1 MKKTK
6 RKAVINL
13 IIFFLLLAGGI
24 YMAIAGVGQ
33 NESGKTANVPLGL
46 DLQGGLSVTYEIQ
59 DEKPTSDEIK
69 ATVDKLQRRVD
80 AYSSEGEV
88 YQEGNDRIT
97 VEIPLNTE
105 KVDAHDVLDELGQP
119 GQLLFLDSENYTI
132 WQQNQNNGTN
142 DAYEAVLT
150 GSDIKNAQAGV
161 DDSGTV
167 KDYVVQL
174 QFTDEGAQKFATA
187 TAANIGKPIY
197 IIYDGAVASA
207 PTVQSAITD
216 GNAVINKI
224 SSYDEAESLASTI
237 KIGALPLELKQ
248 IQYNIVGAKLGQKAV
263 STSLIAGAIGFGL
276 VCILMI
282 VLYRFPGFIASLALT
297 GYVVLMLLILSIRH
311 ITLTLPGIAGII
323 LSIGMAVDANVIIFT
338 RIREEISAGS
348 GVRAAVKAGF
358 SKALSA
364 ILDGNIT
371 TLIATIVLMILGS
384 GSIKGFAVT
393 LMLGI
398 VLSMFTALFVTK
410 MLLNSFLEL
419 GVQNPKMYGKA
430 KEPKIHGYVK
440 NFKICGVASLIV
452 IIAGLA
458 FLGVNHSRIG
468 KSLNYSLEFT
478 GGTSTTAT
486 FAEDDVYTLE
496 RAESE
501 VAPVIAET
509 AGIDAGTIQIQTVEG
524 NNQVIFKTSELTE
537 EQSAKIDDLLKSQFK
552 ATEVDNQSISSTIS
566 GEMKKDAIVAIAVS
580 SVLMLLYIA
589 FRFSDV
595 KFGVSAVL
603 ALVHDVLVVFAAYS
617 IGTLSVG
624 NTFIACMLTIV
635 GYSINATI
643 VIFDRIRENMRGRK
657 KVEDEKLKEIVN
669 TSVTETLTRSIYTS
683 LTTFVMVA
691 ILYVMGVSSI
701 KEFAAPLMVGIIG
714 GAYSSVCIT
723 GALWYT
729 MKTFRKNR
737 VAAPAAAAASA
748 KISSEKSEKKVK
760 QPSGQQTAQQQ
771 PKKKNRKRVAERL
784 AAQEATKRQND
795 EEKSE

>member
-207 PTVQSAITD
+207 PTVQNAITD

-338 RIREEISAGS
+338 RIREEISAGNS
-348 GVRAAVKAGF
+348 VRAAVKSGF

-371 TLIATIVLMILGS
+371 TLIATVVLMILGS

-643 VIFDRIRENMRGRK
+643 IIFDRIRENMRTQ
-657 KVEDEKLKEIVN
+657 DSKESLEELVN
-669 TSVTETLTRSIYTS
+669 KSIGQTFTRTIYTS
-683 LTTFVMVA
+683 LTTFIMVFV
-691 ILYVMGVSSI
+691 LFVMGVTSL
-701 KEFAAPLMVGIIG
+701 KEFTFTLMLGIVC

-723 GALWYT
+723 GPLWYT
-729 MKTFRKNR
+729 MK
-737 VAAPAAAAASA
+737 
-748 KISSEKSEKKVK
+748 KKF
-760 QPSGQQTAQQQ
+760 S
-771 PKKKNRKRVAERL
+771 KKNA
-784 AAQEATKRQND
+784 
-795 EEKSE
+795 

>member
-24 YMAIAGVGQ
+24 YMAIAGVGK

-59 DEKPTSDEIK
+59 DEKPSKDEVD

-88 YQEGNDRIT
+88 YQEGDDRIT

-174 QFTDEGAQKFATA
+174 QFTEEGTQKFATA
-187 TAANIGKPIY
+187 TSANIGKPIY

-224 SSYDEAESLASTI
+224 SSYEEAESLASTI

-371 TLIATIVLMILGS
+371 TLIATVVLMILGS

-643 VIFDRIRENMRGRK
+643 IIFDRIRENMRTQ
-657 KVEDEKLKEIVN
+657 DSKESLEELVN
-669 TSVTETLTRSIYTS
+669 KSIGQTFTRTIYTS
-683 LTTFVMVA
+683 LTTFIMVFV
-691 ILYVMGVSSI
+691 LFVMGVTSL
-701 KEFAAPLMVGIIG
+701 KEFTFTLMLGIVC

-723 GALWYT
+723 GPLWYT
-729 MKTFRKNR
+729 MK
-737 VAAPAAAAASA
+737 
-748 KISSEKSEKKVK
+748 KKF
-760 QPSGQQTAQQQ
+760 S
-771 PKKKNRKRVAERL
+771 KKNA
-784 AAQEATKRQND
+784 
-795 EEKSE
+795 

>member
-207 PTVQSAITD
+207 PTVQNAITD

-371 TLIATIVLMILGS
+371 TLIATVVLMILGS

-440 NFKICGVASLIV
+440 NFKICGIASLIV

-643 VIFDRIRENMRGRK
+643 IIFDRIRENMRTQ
-657 KVEDEKLKEIVN
+657 DSKESLEELVN
-669 TSVTETLTRSIYTS
+669 KSIGQTFTRTIYTS
-683 LTTFVMVA
+683 LTTFIMVFV
-691 ILYVMGVSSI
+691 LFVMGVTSL
-701 KEFAAPLMVGIIG
+701 KEFTFTLMLGIVC

-723 GALWYT
+723 GPLWYT
-729 MKTFRKNR
+729 MK
-737 VAAPAAAAASA
+737 
-748 KISSEKSEKKVK
+748 KKF
-760 QPSGQQTAQQQ
+760 S
-771 PKKKNRKRVAERL
+771 KKNA
-784 AAQEATKRQND
+784 
-795 EEKSE
+795 

>member
-59 DEKPTSDEIK
+59 DEKPTSDEIN

-276 VCILMI
+276 ICILMI
-282 VLYRFPGFIASLALT
+282 ILYRFPGFIASLALT

-338 RIREEISAGS
+338 RIREEISAGNS
-348 GVRAAVKAGF
+348 VRAAVKSGF

-371 TLIATIVLMILGS
+371 TLIATVVLMILGS

-643 VIFDRIRENMRGRK
+643 IIFDRIRENMRTQ
-657 KVEDEKLKEIVN
+657 DSKESLEELVN
-669 TSVTETLTRSIYTS
+669 KSIGQTFTRTIYTS
-683 LTTFVMVA
+683 LTTFIMVFV
-691 ILYVMGVSSI
+691 LFVMGVTSL
-701 KEFAAPLMVGIIG
+701 KEFTFTLMLGIVC

-723 GALWYT
+723 GPLWYT
-729 MKTFRKNR
+729 MK
-737 VAAPAAAAASA
+737 
-748 KISSEKSEKKVK
+748 KKF
-760 QPSGQQTAQQQ
+760 S
-771 PKKKNRKRVAERL
+771 KKNA
-784 AAQEATKRQND
+784 
-795 EEKSE
+795 

>member
-1 MKKTK
+1 M
-6 RKAVINL
+6 
-13 IIFFLLLAGGI
+13 
-24 YMAIAGVGQ
+24 
-33 NESGKTANVPLGL
+33 
-46 DLQGGLSVTYEIQ
+46 
-59 DEKPTSDEIK
+59 
-69 ATVDKLQRRVD
+69 
-80 AYSSEGEV
+80 
-88 YQEGNDRIT
+88 
-97 VEIPLNTE
+97 
-105 KVDAHDVLDELGQP
+105 
-119 GQLLFLDSENYTI
+119 
-132 WQQNQNNGTN
+132 
-142 DAYEAVLT
+142 
-150 GSDIKNAQAGV
+150 
-161 DDSGTV
+161 
-167 KDYVVQL
+167 
-174 QFTDEGAQKFATA
+174 
-187 TAANIGKPIY
+187 
-197 IIYDGAVASA
+197 
-207 PTVQSAITD
+207 
-216 GNAVINKI
+216 
-224 SSYDEAESLASTI
+224 
-237 KIGALPLELKQ
+237 KQ

-643 VIFDRIRENMRGRK
+643 IIFDRIRENMRTQ
-657 KVEDEKLKEIVN
+657 DSKESLEELVN
-669 TSVTETLTRSIYTS
+669 KSIGQTFTRTIYTS
-683 LTTFVMVA
+683 LTTFIMVFV
-691 ILYVMGVSSI
+691 LFVMGVTSL
-701 KEFAAPLMVGIIG
+701 KEFTFTLMLGIVC

-723 GALWYT
+723 GPLWYT
-729 MKTFRKNR
+729 MK
-737 VAAPAAAAASA
+737 
-748 KISSEKSEKKVK
+748 KKF
-760 QPSGQQTAQQQ
+760 S
-771 PKKKNRKRVAERL
+771 KKNA
-784 AAQEATKRQND
+784 
-795 EEKSE
+795 

>member
-59 DEKPTSDEIK
+59 DEKPTSDEIN

-276 VCILMI
+276 ICILMI
-282 VLYRFPGFIASLALT
+282 ILYRFPGFIASLALT

-338 RIREEISAGS
+338 RIREEISAGNS
-348 GVRAAVKAGF
+348 VRAAVKAGF

-371 TLIATIVLMILGS
+371 TLIATVVLMILGS

-458 FLGVNHSRIG
+458 FLGVNHSRIV

-643 VIFDRIRENMRGRK
+643 IIFDRIRENMRTQ
-657 KVEDEKLKEIVN
+657 DSKESLEELVN
-669 TSVTETLTRSIYTS
+669 KSIGQTFTRTIYTS
-683 LTTFVMVA
+683 LTTFIMVFV
-691 ILYVMGVSSI
+691 LFVMGVTSL
-701 KEFAAPLMVGIIG
+701 KEFTFTLMLGIVC

-723 GALWYT
+723 GPLWYT
-729 MKTFRKNR
+729 MK
-737 VAAPAAAAASA
+737 
-748 KISSEKSEKKVK
+748 KKF
-760 QPSGQQTAQQQ
+760 S
-771 PKKKNRKRVAERL
+771 KKNA
-784 AAQEATKRQND
+784 
-795 EEKSE
+795 

>member
-161 DDSGTV
+161 YDSGTV
-167 KDYVVQL
+167 KDYVVQH
-174 QFTDEGAQKFATA
+174 QFTDEVAQKFATA

-371 TLIATIVLMILGS
+371 TLIATVVLMILGS

-643 VIFDRIRENMRGRK
+643 IIFDRIRENMRTQ
-657 KVEDEKLKEIVN
+657 DSKESLEELVN
-669 TSVTETLTRSIYTS
+669 KSIGQTFTRTIYTS
-683 LTTFVMVA
+683 LTTFIMVFV
-691 ILYVMGVSSI
+691 LFVMGVTSL
-701 KEFAAPLMVGIIG
+701 KEFTFTLMLGIVC

-723 GALWYT
+723 GPLWYT
-729 MKTFRKNR
+729 MK
-737 VAAPAAAAASA
+737 
-748 KISSEKSEKKVK
+748 KKF
-760 QPSGQQTAQQQ
+760 S
-771 PKKKNRKRVAERL
+771 KKNA
-784 AAQEATKRQND
+784 
-795 EEKSE
+795 

>member
-80 AYSSEGEV
+80 SYSSEGEV
-88 YQEGNDRIT
+88 YQEGDDRIT

-105 KVDAHDVLDELGQP
+105 KVDAHDVLDQLGQP

-132 WQQNQNNGTN
+132 WQKNQNNGTN

-174 QFTDEGAQKFATA
+174 QFTEEGAQKFATA

-197 IIYDGAVASA
+197 IIYDGKVASA

-224 SSYDEAESLASTI
+224 SNYDEAENLAATI

-282 VLYRFPGFIASLALT
+282 ILYRFPGFIASLALT

-371 TLIATIVLMILGS
+371 TLIATVVLMILGS

-589 FRFSDV
+589 FRFTDV

-643 VIFDRIRENMRGRK
+643 IIFDRIRENMRTQ
-657 KVEDEKLKEIVN
+657 DNKESLEELVN
-669 TSVTETLTRSIYTS
+669 KSIGQTFTRTIYTS
-683 LTTFVMVA
+683 LTTFIMVFV
-691 ILYVMGVSSI
+691 LFVMGVTSL
-701 KEFAAPLMVGIIG
+701 KEFTFTLMLGIVC

-723 GALWYT
+723 GPLWYT
-729 MKTFRKNR
+729 MK
-737 VAAPAAAAASA
+737 
-748 KISSEKSEKKVK
+748 KKF
-760 QPSGQQTAQQQ
+760 S
-771 PKKKNRKRVAERL
+771 KKNA
-784 AAQEATKRQND
+784 
-795 EEKSE
+795 

>member
-132 WQQNQNNGTN
+132 WQKNQNNGTN

-282 VLYRFPGFIASLALT
+282 ILYRFPGFIASLALT

-371 TLIATIVLMILGS
+371 TLIATVVLMILGS

-501 VAPVIAET
+501 VAPAIAET

-643 VIFDRIRENMRGRK
+643 IIFDRIRENMRTQ
-657 KVEDEKLKEIVN
+657 DSKESLEELVN
-669 TSVTETLTRSIYTS
+669 KSIGQTFTRTIYTS
-683 LTTFVMVA
+683 LTTFIMVFV
-691 ILYVMGVSSI
+691 LFVMGVTSL
-701 KEFAAPLMVGIIG
+701 KEFTFTLMLGIVC

-723 GALWYT
+723 GPLWYT
-729 MKTFRKNR
+729 MK
-737 VAAPAAAAASA
+737 
-748 KISSEKSEKKVK
+748 KKF
-760 QPSGQQTAQQQ
+760 S
-771 PKKKNRKRVAERL
+771 KKNA
-784 AAQEATKRQND
+784 
-795 EEKSE
+795 

>member
-323 LSIGMAVDANVIIFT
+323 LSIGMAVDANVIIFA
-338 RIREEISAGS
+338 RIREEIASGKTVRSAID
-348 GVRAAVKAGF
+348 VGF
-358 SKALSA
+358 KKALSA
-364 ILDGNIT
+364 IVDGNVT
-371 TLIATIVLMILGS
+371 TLIAALVLGLKGS
-384 GSIKGFAVT
+384 GTVKGFAQT
-393 LMLGI
+393 LALGI
-398 VLSMFTALFVTK
+398 VLSMFTALVITRMILKALYAVGLKDEKF
-410 MLLNSFLEL
+410 
-419 GVQNPKMYGKA
+419 YGKA
-430 KEPKIHGYVK
+430 KDRKTVDFLTKKKI
-440 NFKICGVASLIV
+440 FFTISLV
-452 IIAGLA
+452 MIIGG
-458 FLGVNHSRIG
+458 FVCMGVNKGTSG
-468 KSLNYSLEFT
+468 TALNYSLDFV
-478 GGTSTTAT
+478 GGTSTNVT
-486 FAEDDVYTLE
+486 FNEDMDLAALDSQV
-496 RAESE
+496 
-501 VAPVIAET
+501 VPVIEKITKDANVQVQKV
-509 AGIDAGTIQIQTVEG
+509 AGG
-524 NNQVIFKTSELTE
+524 NQVIFKTRTLDVEERQALTE
-537 EQSAKIDDLLKSQFK
+537 ALVENFGVNSDLIT
-552 ATEVDNQSISSTIS
+552 AETISSTIS
-566 GEMKKDAIVAIAVS
+566 SEMRSDAIVAVVIAAIC
-580 SVLMLLYIA
+580 MLLYIW
-589 FRFSDV
+589 FRFKDIRFATSSV
-595 KFGVSAVL
+595 A
-603 ALVHDVLVVFAAYS
+603 ALIHDVLVVLAFYAVARV
-617 IGTLSVG
+617 SVG
-624 NTFIACMLTIV
+624 STFIACMLTIV

-643 VIFDRIRENMRGRK
+643 VIFDRIRENLGAMTK
-657 KVEDEKLKEIVN
+657 KDDLEQLVN
-669 TSVTETLTRSIYTS
+669 RSISQTLSRSIFTS
-683 LTTFVMVA
+683 LTTFFMVA
-691 ILYVMGVSSI
+691 ALFVLGVSSI
-701 KEFAAPLMVGIIG
+701 REFALPLMVGIVCG
-714 GAYSSVCIT
+714 TYSSVCIT
-723 GALWYT
+723 GALWYVLRT
-729 MKTFRKNR
+729 
-737 VAAPAAAAASA
+737 
-748 KISSEKSEKKVK
+748 KI
-760 QPSGQQTAQQQ
+760 GT
-771 PKKKNRKRVAERL
+771 KKNK
-784 AAQEATKRQND
+784 
-795 EEKSE
+795 

>member
-371 TLIATIVLMILGS
+371 TLIATVVLMILGS

-643 VIFDRIRENMRGRK
+643 IIFDRIRENMRTQ
-657 KVEDEKLKEIVN
+657 DSKESLEELVN
-669 TSVTETLTRSIYTS
+669 KSIGQTFTRTIYTS
-683 LTTFVMVA
+683 LTTFIMVFV
-691 ILYVMGVSSI
+691 LFVMGVTSL
-701 KEFAAPLMVGIIG
+701 KEFTFTLMLGIVC
-714 GAYSSVCIT
+714 GAYSSVCNEEEI
-723 GALWYT
+723 LQE
-729 MKTFRKNR
+729 KCI
-737 VAAPAAAAASA
+737 S
-748 KISSEKSEKKVK
+748 KIRWGCFGSPIFK
-760 QPSGQQTAQQQ
+760 
-771 PKKKNRKRVAERL
+771 
-784 AAQEATKRQND
+784 
-795 EEKSE
+795 

>member
-80 AYSSEGEV
+80 SYSSEGEV
-88 YQEGNDRIT
+88 YQEGDDRIT

-105 KVDAHDVLDELGQP
+105 KVDAHDVLDQLGQP
-119 GQLLFLDSENYTI
+119 GQLLFLDSKNYTI
-132 WQQNQNNGTN
+132 WQKNQNNGTN

-174 QFTDEGAQKFATA
+174 QFTEEGAQKFATA

-197 IIYDGAVASA
+197 IIYDGKVASA

-224 SSYDEAESLASTI
+224 SNYDEAENLAATI

-282 VLYRFPGFIASLALT
+282 ILYRFPGFIASLALT

-371 TLIATIVLMILGS
+371 TLIATVVLMILGS

-643 VIFDRIRENMRGRK
+643 IIFDRIRENMRTQ
-657 KVEDEKLKEIVN
+657 DNKESLEELVN
-669 TSVTETLTRSIYTS
+669 KSIGQTFTRTIYTS
-683 LTTFVMVA
+683 LTTFIMVFV
-691 ILYVMGVSSI
+691 LFVMGVTSL
-701 KEFAAPLMVGIIG
+701 KEFTFTLMLGIVC

-723 GALWYT
+723 GPLWYT
-729 MKTFRKNR
+729 MK
-737 VAAPAAAAASA
+737 
-748 KISSEKSEKKVK
+748 KKF
-760 QPSGQQTAQQQ
+760 S
-771 PKKKNRKRVAERL
+771 KKNA
-784 AAQEATKRQND
+784 
-795 EEKSE
+795 

>member
-24 YMAIAGVGQ
+24 YMAIAGVGK

-59 DEKPTSDEIK
+59 DEKPTSDEID

-282 VLYRFPGFIASLALT
+282 ILYRFPGFIASLALT

-338 RIREEISAGS
+338 RIREEIYAGS

-371 TLIATIVLMILGS
+371 TLIATVVLMILGS

-398 VLSMFTALFVTK
+398 VLSMFTALYVTK

-430 KEPKIHGYVK
+430 KEPRIHGYVK
-440 NFKICGVASLIV
+440 NFKICGVASLLV
-452 IIAGLA
+452 IITGLA

-501 VAPVIAET
+501 VAPAIAE
-509 AGIDAGTIQIQTVEG
+509 AVGIEAGTIQIQTVEG

-537 EQSAKIDDLLKSQFK
+537 EQSEKIDDMLKSQFN

-566 GEMKKDAIVAIAVS
+566 GEMKKDAIIAIAVS

-643 VIFDRIRENMRGRK
+643 IIFDRIRENMRTQ
-657 KVEDEKLKEIVN
+657 DSKESLEELVN
-669 TSVTETLTRSIYTS
+669 KSIGQTFTRTIYTS
-683 LTTFVMVA
+683 LTTFIMVFV
-691 ILYVMGVSSI
+691 LFVMGVTSL
-701 KEFAAPLMVGIIG
+701 KEFTFTLMLGIVC

-723 GALWYT
+723 GPLWYI
-729 MKTFRKNR
+729 M
-737 VAAPAAAAASA
+737 
-748 KISSEKSEKKVK
+748 
-760 QPSGQQTAQQQ
+760 
-771 PKKKNRKRVAERL
+771 KKKFAKKNA
-784 AAQEATKRQND
+784 
-795 EEKSE
+795 

>member
-371 TLIATIVLMILGS
+371 TLIATVVLMILGS

-643 VIFDRIRENMRGRK
+643 IIFDRIRENMRTQ
-657 KVEDEKLKEIVN
+657 DSKESLEELVN
-669 TSVTETLTRSIYTS
+669 KSIGQTFTRTIYTS
-683 LTTFVMVA
+683 LTTFIMVFV
-691 ILYVMGVSSI
+691 LFVMGVTSL
-701 KEFAAPLMVGIIG
+701 KEFTFTLMLGIVCG
-714 GAYSSVCIT
+714 DYSSVCIT
-723 GALWYT
+723 GPLWYT
-729 MKTFRKNR
+729 MK
-737 VAAPAAAAASA
+737 
-748 KISSEKSEKKVK
+748 KKF
-760 QPSGQQTAQQQ
+760 S
-771 PKKKNRKRVAERL
+771 KKNA
-784 AAQEATKRQND
+784 
-795 EEKSE
+795 

>member
-371 TLIATIVLMILGS
+371 TLIATVVLMILGS

-643 VIFDRIRENMRGRK
+643 IIFDRIRENMRTQ
-657 KVEDEKLKEIVN
+657 DSKESLEELVN
-669 TSVTETLTRSIYTS
+669 KSIGQTFTRTIYTS
-683 LTTFVMVA
+683 LTTFIMVFV
-691 ILYVMGVSSI
+691 LFVMGVTSL
-701 KEFAAPLMVGIIG
+701 KEFTFTLMLGIVC

-723 GALWYT
+723 GALWYV
-729 MKTFRKNR
+729 MKTKIGGKK
-737 VAAPAAAAASA
+737 AA
-748 KISSEKSEKKVK
+748 
-760 QPSGQQTAQQQ
+760 
-771 PKKKNRKRVAERL
+771 KKK
-784 AAQEATKRQND
+784 
-795 EEKSE
+795 

>member
-24 YMAIAGVGQ
+24 YMAIAGVGK

-59 DEKPTSDEIK
+59 DEKPTKDEID

-80 AYSSEGEV
+80 EYSSEGEV
-88 YQEGNDRIT
+88 YQEGDDRIT

-119 GQLLFLDSENYTI
+119 GQLLFLDSANYTI
-132 WQQNQNNGTN
+132 WQGNQNNGKN
-142 DAYEAVLT
+142 DAYETVLT

-174 QFTDEGAQKFATA
+174 QFTEEGTQKFATA
-187 TAANIGKPIY
+187 TTANVGKPIY
-197 IIYDGAVASA
+197 IIYDGKVVSA
-207 PTVQSAITD
+207 PTVQNAITD

-224 SSYDEAESLASTI
+224 SDYDEAENLAATI

-263 STSLIAGAIGFGL
+263 STSLIAGAIGFAL

-282 VLYRFPGFIASLALT
+282 VLYRFPGVIASLALT

-338 RIREEISAGS
+338 RIREEIAAGNS
-348 GVRAAVKAGF
+348 VRAAVKAGF

-371 TLIATIVLMILGS
+371 TLIATVVLMLLGS

-398 VLSMFTALFVTK
+398 ILSMFTALVVTK
-410 MLLNSFLEL
+410 MLLNAFVEL
-419 GVQNPKMYGKA
+419 GVQNVKMYGKA
-430 KEPKIHGYVK
+430 KEPKVHGYVK
-440 NFKICGVASLIV
+440 NFKICGVVSLIV
-452 IIAGLA
+452 IITGLA
-458 FLGVNHSRIG
+458 FLGVNHARIG
-468 KSLNYSLEFT
+468 KALNYSLEFT

-486 FAEDDVYTLE
+486 FADDDVYTLE
-496 RAESE
+496 RAEKE
-501 VAPVIAET
+501 VAPAIAE
-509 AGIDAGTIQIQTVEG
+509 AVGIDAGTIQIQTVEG

-537 EQSAKIDDLLKSQFK
+537 DQSAKIDDLLKSQFK

-566 GEMKKDAIVAIAVS
+566 GEMQKDAIVAIVVS

-595 KFGVSAVL
+595 KFGISAVL

-617 IGTLSVG
+617 IGMLSVG
-624 NTFIACMLTIV
+624 NTFIACMLTIL

-643 VIFDRIRENMRGRK
+643 IIFDRIRENMRTM
-657 KVEDEKLKEIVN
+657 DNSKESLEEVVN
-669 TSVTETLTRSIYTS
+669 RSIGQTFTRSIYTS
-683 LTTFVMVA
+683 LTTFIMVFV
-691 ILYVMGVSSI
+691 LFVMGVASL
-701 KEFAAPLMVGIIG
+701 KEFTFTLMLGIVC

-723 GALWYT
+723 GPLWYT
-729 MKTFRKNR
+729 MK
-737 VAAPAAAAASA
+737 
-748 KISSEKSEKKVK
+748 KK
-760 QPSGQQTAQQQ
+760 GL
-771 PKKKNRKRVAERL
+771 KKKA
-784 AAQEATKRQND
+784 
-795 EEKSE
+795 

>member
-297 GYVVLMLLILSIRH
+297 GYVVLMFLILSIRH

-371 TLIATIVLMILGS
+371 TLIATVVLMILGS

-398 VLSMFTALFVTK
+398 VLSMFTALFVAK

-643 VIFDRIRENMRGRK
+643 IIFDRIRENMRTQ
-657 KVEDEKLKEIVN
+657 DSKESLEELVN
-669 TSVTETLTRSIYTS
+669 KSIGQTFTRTIYTS
-683 LTTFVMVA
+683 LTTFIMVFV
-691 ILYVMGVSSI
+691 LFVMGVTSL
-701 KEFAAPLMVGIIG
+701 KEFTFTLMLGIVC

-723 GALWYT
+723 GPLWYT
-729 MKTFRKNR
+729 MK
-737 VAAPAAAAASA
+737 
-748 KISSEKSEKKVK
+748 KKF
-760 QPSGQQTAQQQ
+760 S
-771 PKKKNRKRVAERL
+771 KKNA
-784 AAQEATKRQND
+784 
-795 EEKSE
+795 

>member
-1 MKKTK
+1 MKRQSRINEGETK

-24 YMAIAGVGQ
+24 YMAIAGVGK

-59 DEKPTSDEIK
+59 DEKPSKDEID

-80 AYSSEGEV
+80 EYSSEGEV
-88 YQEGNDRIT
+88 YQEGDDRIT

-105 KVDAHDVLDELGQP
+105 KVDAHDVLDQLGQP

-132 WQQNQNNGTN
+132 WQQNQNNGTD

-174 QFTDEGAQKFATA
+174 QFTEEGAQKFATA

-197 IIYDGAVASA
+197 IIYDGKVASA

-224 SSYDEAESLASTI
+224 SNYDEAENLAATI

-263 STSLIAGAIGFGL
+263 STSLVAGAIGFGL

-282 VLYRFPGFIASLALT
+282 ILYRFPGVIASLALT

-371 TLIATIVLMILGS
+371 TLIATVVLMILGS

-440 NFKICGVASLIV
+440 NFKICGIASLIV

-501 VAPVIAET
+501 VAPAIAE
-509 AGIDAGTIQIQTVEG
+509 AVGIDAGTIQIQTVEG

-643 VIFDRIRENMRGRK
+643 IIFDRIRENMRTQDSK
-657 KVEDEKLKEIVN
+657 ESLEDLVN
-669 TSVTETLTRSIYTS
+669 KSIGQTFTRTIYTS
-683 LTTFVMVA
+683 LTTFIMVFV
-691 ILYVMGVSSI
+691 LFVMGVASL
-701 KEFAAPLMVGIIG
+701 KEFTFTLMLGIVC

-723 GALWYT
+723 GPLWYT
-729 MKTFRKNR
+729 MK
-737 VAAPAAAAASA
+737 
-748 KISSEKSEKKVK
+748 KKF
-760 QPSGQQTAQQQ
+760 A
-771 PKKKNRKRVAERL
+771 KKNA
-784 AAQEATKRQND
+784 
-795 EEKSE
+795 

>member
-371 TLIATIVLMILGS
+371 TLIATVVLMILGS

-552 ATEVDNQSISSTIS
+552 ATEGDNQSISSTIS

-643 VIFDRIRENMRGRK
+643 IIFDRIRENMRTQ
-657 KVEDEKLKEIVN
+657 DSKESLEELVN
-669 TSVTETLTRSIYTS
+669 KSIGQTFTRTIYTS
-683 LTTFVMVA
+683 LTTFIMVFV
-691 ILYVMGVSSI
+691 LFVMGVTSL
-701 KEFAAPLMVGIIG
+701 KEFTFTLMLGIVC

-723 GALWYT
+723 GPLWYT
-729 MKTFRKNR
+729 MK
-737 VAAPAAAAASA
+737 
-748 KISSEKSEKKVK
+748 KKF
-760 QPSGQQTAQQQ
+760 S
-771 PKKKNRKRVAERL
+771 KKNA
-784 AAQEATKRQND
+784 
-795 EEKSE
+795 

>member
-1 MKKTK
+1 
-6 RKAVINL
+6 
-13 IIFFLLLAGGI
+13 
-24 YMAIAGVGQ
+24 
-33 NESGKTANVPLGL
+33 
-46 DLQGGLSVTYEIQ
+46 
-59 DEKPTSDEIK
+59 
-69 ATVDKLQRRVD
+69 
-80 AYSSEGEV
+80 
-88 YQEGNDRIT
+88 
-97 VEIPLNTE
+97 
-105 KVDAHDVLDELGQP
+105 
-119 GQLLFLDSENYTI
+119 
-132 WQQNQNNGTN
+132 
-142 DAYEAVLT
+142 
-150 GSDIKNAQAGV
+150 V

-371 TLIATIVLMILGS
+371 TLIATVVLMILGS

-643 VIFDRIRENMRGRK
+643 IIFDRIRENMRTQ
-657 KVEDEKLKEIVN
+657 DSKESLEELVN
-669 TSVTETLTRSIYTS
+669 KSIGQTFTRTIYTS
-683 LTTFVMVA
+683 LTTFIMVFV
-691 ILYVMGVSSI
+691 LFVMGVTSL
-701 KEFAAPLMVGIIG
+701 KEFTFTLMLGIVC

-723 GALWYT
+723 GPLWYT
-729 MKTFRKNR
+729 MK
-737 VAAPAAAAASA
+737 
-748 KISSEKSEKKVK
+748 KKF
-760 QPSGQQTAQQQ
+760 S
-771 PKKKNRKRVAERL
+771 KKNA
-784 AAQEATKRQND
+784 
-795 EEKSE
+795 

>member
-105 KVDAHDVLDELGQP
+105 KVDAHDVLDQLGQP

-132 WQQNQNNGTN
+132 WQKNQNNGTN

-282 VLYRFPGFIASLALT
+282 ILYRFPGFIASLALT

-371 TLIATIVLMILGS
+371 TLIATVVLMILGS

-643 VIFDRIRENMRGRK
+643 IIFDRIRENMRTQ
-657 KVEDEKLKEIVN
+657 DSKESLEELVN
-669 TSVTETLTRSIYTS
+669 KSIGQTFTRTIYTS
-683 LTTFVMVA
+683 LTTFIMVFV
-691 ILYVMGVSSI
+691 LFVMGVTSL
-701 KEFAAPLMVGIIG
+701 KEFTFTLMLGIVC

-723 GALWYT
+723 GPLWYT
-729 MKTFRKNR
+729 MK
-737 VAAPAAAAASA
+737 
-748 KISSEKSEKKVK
+748 KKF
-760 QPSGQQTAQQQ
+760 S
-771 PKKKNRKRVAERL
+771 KKNA
-784 AAQEATKRQND
+784 
-795 EEKSE
+795 

>member
-197 IIYDGAVASA
+197 IIYDGAVASD

-338 RIREEISAGS
+338 RIREEISAGNS
-348 GVRAAVKAGF
+348 VRAAVKSGF

-371 TLIATIVLMILGS
+371 TLIATVVLMILGS

-643 VIFDRIRENMRGRK
+643 IIFDRIRENMRTQ
-657 KVEDEKLKEIVN
+657 DSKESLEELVN
-669 TSVTETLTRSIYTS
+669 KSIGQTFTRTIYTS
-683 LTTFVMVA
+683 LTTFIMVFV
-691 ILYVMGVSSI
+691 LFVMGVTSL
-701 KEFAAPLMVGIIG
+701 KEFTFTLMLGIVC

-723 GALWYT
+723 GPLWYT
-729 MKTFRKNR
+729 MK
-737 VAAPAAAAASA
+737 
-748 KISSEKSEKKVK
+748 KKF
-760 QPSGQQTAQQQ
+760 S
-771 PKKKNRKRVAERL
+771 KKNA
-784 AAQEATKRQND
+784 
-795 EEKSE
+795 

>member
-1 MKKTK
+1 MNPVKL
-6 RKAVINL
+6 RM
-13 IIFFLLLAGGI
+13 FR
-24 YMAIAGVGQ
+24 
-33 NESGKTANVPLGL
+33 LGL

-371 TLIATIVLMILGS
+371 TLIATVVLMILGS

-643 VIFDRIRENMRGRK
+643 IIFDRIRENMRTQ
-657 KVEDEKLKEIVN
+657 DSKESLEELVN
-669 TSVTETLTRSIYTS
+669 KSIGQTFTRTIYTS
-683 LTTFVMVA
+683 LTTFIMVFV
-691 ILYVMGVSSI
+691 LFVMGVTSL
-701 KEFAAPLMVGIIG
+701 KEFTFTLMLGIVC

-723 GALWYT
+723 GPLWYT
-729 MKTFRKNR
+729 MK
-737 VAAPAAAAASA
+737 
-748 KISSEKSEKKVK
+748 KKF
-760 QPSGQQTAQQQ
+760 S
-771 PKKKNRKRVAERL
+771 KKNA
-784 AAQEATKRQND
+784 
-795 EEKSE
+795 

>member
-364 ILDGNIT
+364 ILDGNNT
-371 TLIATIVLMILGS
+371 TLIATVVLLILGS

-643 VIFDRIRENMRGRK
+643 IIFDRIRENMRTQ
-657 KVEDEKLKEIVN
+657 DSKESLEELVN
-669 TSVTETLTRSIYTS
+669 KSIGQTFTRTIYTS
-683 LTTFVMVA
+683 LTTFIMVFV
-691 ILYVMGVSSI
+691 LFVMGVTSL
-701 KEFAAPLMVGIIG
+701 KEFTFTLMLGIVC

-723 GALWYT
+723 GPLWYT
-729 MKTFRKNR
+729 MK
-737 VAAPAAAAASA
+737 
-748 KISSEKSEKKVK
+748 KKF
-760 QPSGQQTAQQQ
+760 S
-771 PKKKNRKRVAERL
+771 KKNA
-784 AAQEATKRQND
+784 
-795 EEKSE
+795 

>member
-80 AYSSEGEV
+80 SYSSEGEV
-88 YQEGNDRIT
+88 YQEGDDRIT

-105 KVDAHDVLDELGQP
+105 KVDAHDVLDQLGQP
-119 GQLLFLDSENYTI
+119 GQLLFLDSKNYTI
-132 WQQNQNNGTN
+132 WQKNQNNGTN

-174 QFTDEGAQKFATA
+174 QFTEEGAQKFATA

-197 IIYDGAVASA
+197 IIYDGKVASA

-224 SSYDEAESLASTI
+224 SNYDEAENLAATI

-282 VLYRFPGFIASLALT
+282 ILYRFPGFIASLALT

-348 GVRAAVKAGF
+348 GVRAAMKAGF

-371 TLIATIVLMILGS
+371 TLIATVVLMILGS

-643 VIFDRIRENMRGRK
+643 IIFDRIRENMRTQ
-657 KVEDEKLKEIVN
+657 DNKESLEELVN
-669 TSVTETLTRSIYTS
+669 KSIGQTFTRTIYTS
-683 LTTFVMVA
+683 LTTFIMVFV
-691 ILYVMGVSSI
+691 LFVMGVTSL
-701 KEFAAPLMVGIIG
+701 KEFTFTLMLGIVC

-723 GALWYT
+723 GPLWYT
-729 MKTFRKNR
+729 MK
-737 VAAPAAAAASA
+737 
-748 KISSEKSEKKVK
+748 KKF
-760 QPSGQQTAQQQ
+760 S
-771 PKKKNRKRVAERL
+771 KKNA
-784 AAQEATKRQND
+784 
-795 EEKSE
+795 

>member
-371 TLIATIVLMILGS
+371 TLIATVVLMILGS

-468 KSLNYSLEFT
+468 KSLNYSLEFS

-643 VIFDRIRENMRGRK
+643 IIFDRIRENMRTQ
-657 KVEDEKLKEIVN
+657 DSKESLEELVN
-669 TSVTETLTRSIYTS
+669 KSIGQTFTRTIYTS
-683 LTTFVMVA
+683 LTTFIMVFV
-691 ILYVMGVSSI
+691 LFVMGVTSL
-701 KEFAAPLMVGIIG
+701 KEFTFTLMLGIVC

-723 GALWYT
+723 GPLWYT
-729 MKTFRKNR
+729 MK
-737 VAAPAAAAASA
+737 
-748 KISSEKSEKKVK
+748 KKF
-760 QPSGQQTAQQQ
+760 S
-771 PKKKNRKRVAERL
+771 KKNA
-784 AAQEATKRQND
+784 
-795 EEKSE
+795 